1 MAPMAQLQLRGAFTA
16 LVTPFTASGAVDFDT
31 FDRLLD
37 RQLEAGI
44 GGLVPCGTTGESP
57 TLEDDEQRDLIAL
70 TVKRAK
76 GKVPVIG
83 GTGSNCTSYATQ
95 LAKTAEAAGA
105 DCVMV
110 LMPYY
115 NRPSQEGLLLHIK
128 MVSQA
133 VGVPVVLY
141 NIPGRTA
148 VDLSVETTMRVLD
161 ACPNVVAIK
170 DASGGL
176 LYCQDLL
183 RRTGDRIT
191 LLSGDDV
198 LTLPMMIAGAAGV
211 ISVTSNL
218 YPRQVQKMTEAALA
232 GDWETARSR
241 HFALF
246 PVHRSLFVEPSPQ
259 PIKGIMATHKL
270 LGPKMRPPMVEAS
283 RETVDG
289 VQRACSAFE
298 ARS

>member
-1 MAPMAQLQLRGAFTA
+1 MAELQLRGALTA
-16 LVTPFTASGAVDFDT
+16 LVTPFTSTGAVDFDT
-31 FDRLLD
+31 FGRLLD

-57 TLEDDEQRDLIAL
+57 TLEDDEQRDLIVR
-70 TVKRAK
+70 TVQRAK
-76 GKVPVIG
+76 GKVPVVA

-105 DCVMV
+105 DAVMI

-128 MVSQA
+128 IVSQA
-133 VGVPVVLY
+133 VGIPVVLY

-148 VDLSVETTMRVLD
+148 VDLSVETTLRVLD
-161 ACPNVVAIK
+161 TCPNVVAIK
-170 DASGGL
+170 DASGGVI
-176 LYCQDLL
+176 YCQDLL
-183 RRTGDRIT
+183 RRAGDRVT
-191 LLSGDDV
+191 LLSGDDI
-198 LTLPMMIAGAAGV
+198 LTLPMMVVGAKGV

-218 YPRQVQKMTEAALA
+218 YPKQVQEAAQAALD
-232 GDWETARSR
+232 GDWKLARTR
-241 HFALF
+241 HLALF

-259 PIKGIMATHKL
+259 PIKGILAAQRL
-270 LGPKMRPPMVEAS
+270 ISPKMRPPMVEAS

-289 VQRACSAFE
+289 VQRACSSYE

>member
-1 MAPMAQLQLRGAFTA
+1 MAELQLRGALTA
-16 LVTPFTASGAVDFDT
+16 LVTPFTSTGAVDFDT
-31 FDRLLD
+31 FGRLLD
-37 RQLEAGI
+37 KQLEAGI

-57 TLEDDEQRDLIAL
+57 TLEDDEQRDLIAR
-70 TVKRAK
+70 TVQRAK
-76 GKVPVIG
+76 GKVPIVA

-105 DCVMV
+105 DAVMI

-128 MVSQA
+128 IVSQA
-133 VGVPVVLY
+133 VGIPVVLY

-148 VDLSVETTMRVLD
+148 VDLSVETTLRVLD
-161 ACPNVVAIK
+161 TCPNVVAIK
-170 DASGGL
+170 DASGGVI
-176 LYCQDLL
+176 YCQDLL
-183 RRTGDRIT
+183 RRAGDRVT
-191 LLSGDDV
+191 LLSGDDI
-198 LTLPMMIAGAAGV
+198 LTLPMMVCGAKGV

-218 YPRQVQKMTEAALA
+218 YPKQVQEAAQAALD
-232 GDWETARSR
+232 GDWKSARAR
-241 HFALF
+241 HLALF

-259 PIKGIMATHKL
+259 PIKGILAAHRL
-270 LGPKMRPPMVEAS
+270 ISPKMRPPMVEAS

-289 VQRACSAFE
+289 VQRACSSYE

>member
-1 MAPMAQLQLRGAFTA
+1 MAELQLRGALTA
-16 LVTPFTASGAVDFDT
+16 LVTPFTSTGAVDFDT
-31 FDRLLD
+31 FGRLLD
-37 RQLEAGI
+37 KQLEAGI

-57 TLEDDEQRDLIAL
+57 TLEDDEQRDLIAR
-70 TVKRAK
+70 TVQRAK
-76 GKVPVIG
+76 GKVPIVA

-105 DCVMV
+105 DAVMI

-128 MVSQA
+128 IVSQA
-133 VGVPVVLY
+133 VGIPVVLY

-148 VDLSVETTMRVLD
+148 VDLSVETTLRVLD
-161 ACPNVVAIK
+161 TCPNVVAIK
-170 DASGGL
+170 DASGGVI
-176 LYCQDLL
+176 YCQDLL
-183 RRTGDRIT
+183 RRAGDRVT
-191 LLSGDDV
+191 LLSGDDI
-198 LTLPMMIAGAAGV
+198 LTLPMMVCGAKGV

-218 YPRQVQKMTEAALA
+218 YPKQVQEAAQAALD
-232 GDWETARSR
+232 GDWKSARAR
-241 HFALF
+241 HLALF

-259 PIKGIMATHKL
+259 PIKGILAAQRL
-270 LGPKMRPPMVEAS
+270 ISPKMRPPMVEAS

-289 VQRACSAFE
+289 VQRACSSYE

>member
-1 MAPMAQLQLRGAFTA
+1 
-16 LVTPFTASGAVDFDT
+16 
-31 FDRLLD
+31 LLD
-37 RQLEAGI
+37 KQLEAGI

-57 TLEDDEQRDLIAL
+57 TLEDDEQRDLIAR
-70 TVKRAK
+70 TVQRAK
-76 GKVPVIG
+76 GKVPVVA

-105 DCVMV
+105 DAVMI

-128 MVSQA
+128 IVSQA
-133 VGVPVVLY
+133 VGIPVVLY

-148 VDLSVETTMRVLD
+148 VDLSVETTLRVLD
-161 ACPNVVAIK
+161 TCPNVVAIK
-170 DASGGL
+170 DASGGVI
-176 LYCQDLL
+176 YCQDLL
-183 RRTGDRIT
+183 RRAGDRVT
-191 LLSGDDV
+191 LLSGDDI
-198 LTLPMMIAGAAGV
+198 LTLPMMVCGAKGV

-218 YPRQVQKMTEAALA
+218 YPKQVQEAAQAALD
-232 GDWETARSR
+232 GDWKSARAR
-241 HFALF
+241 HLALF

-259 PIKGIMATHKL
+259 PIKGILAAQRL
-270 LGPKMRPPMVEAS
+270 ISPKMRPPMVEAS

-289 VQRACSAFE
+289 VQRACSSYE

>member
-1 MAPMAQLQLRGAFTA
+1 MAELQLRGALTA
-16 LVTPFTASGAVDFDT
+16 IVTPFTSSGAVDFDT

-37 RQLEAGI
+37 RQMEAGI

-57 TLEDDEQRDLIAL
+57 TLEDDEQHDLIAHS
-70 TVKRAK
+70 AK
-76 GKVPVIG
+76 HANGKVPVVA
-83 GTGSNCTSYATQ
+83 GTGSNCTSYTIQ
-95 LAKTAEAAGA
+95 LAKTAESAGA
-105 DCVMV
+105 DAVMI

-128 MVSQA
+128 LVSQA
-133 VGVPVVLY
+133 VGIPVVLY

-148 VDLSVETTMRVLD
+148 VDLSVDTTLRVLD

-170 DASGGL
+170 DASGGVM
-176 LYCQDLL
+176 YCQDLL
-183 RRTGDRIT
+183 RRAGERVT

-198 LTLPMMIAGAAGV
+198 LTLPMMVVGAKGV

-218 YPRQVQKMTEAALA
+218 YPQAVQKVVEAALA
-232 GDWETARSR
+232 GDWNSARAQ
-241 HFALF
+241 HLALF

-259 PIKGIMATHKL
+259 PIKGILAARGL
-270 LGPKMRPPMVEAS
+270 IPPKMRSPMVEAS
-283 RETVDG
+283 RETVNG
-289 VQRACSAFE
+289 VERACAAYE

>member
-1 MAPMAQLQLRGAFTA
+1 MAELQLRGALTA
-16 LVTPFTASGAVDFDT
+16 LVTPFTSTGAVDFDT
-31 FDRLLD
+31 FGRLLD
-37 RQLEAGI
+37 KQLEAGI

-57 TLEDDEQRDLIAL
+57 TLEDDEQRDLIAR
-70 TVKRAK
+70 TVQRAK
-76 GKVPVIG
+76 GKVPVVA

-105 DCVMV
+105 DAVMI

-128 MVSQA
+128 IVSQA
-133 VGVPVVLY
+133 VGIPVVLY

-148 VDLSVETTMRVLD
+148 VDLSVETTLRVLD
-161 ACPNVVAIK
+161 TCPNVVAIK
-170 DASGGL
+170 DASGGVI
-176 LYCQDLL
+176 YCQDLL
-183 RRTGDRIT
+183 RRAGDRVT
-191 LLSGDDV
+191 LLSGDDI
-198 LTLPMMIAGAAGV
+198 LTLPMMVCGAKGV

-218 YPRQVQKMTEAALA
+218 YPKQVQEAAQAALD
-232 GDWETARSR
+232 GDWKSARAR
-241 HFALF
+241 HLALF

-259 PIKGIMATHKL
+259 PIKGILAAQRL
-270 LGPKMRPPMVEAS
+270 ISPKMRPPMVEAS

-289 VQRACSAFE
+289 VQRACSSYE

>member
-1 MAPMAQLQLRGAFTA
+1 MAELHLRGALTA
-16 LVTPFTASGAVDFDT
+16 LVTPFTSTGAVDFDT

-37 RQLEAGI
+37 RQLEGGI

-57 TLEDDEQRDLIAL
+57 TLEDDEQRDLIAH

-76 GKVPVIG
+76 GKVPVVA

-105 DCVMV
+105 DAVMI

-115 NRPSQEGLLLHIK
+115 NRPSQEGLLVHIK
-128 MVSQA
+128 IVSQA
-133 VGVPVVLY
+133 VGLPVVLY
-141 NIPGRTA
+141 NIPSRTA

-161 ACPNVVAIK
+161 SCPNVVAIK
-170 DASGGL
+170 DASGGVI
-176 LYCQDLL
+176 YCQDLL
-183 RRTGDRIT
+183 RRASDRVT

-198 LTLPMMIAGAAGV
+198 LTLPMMIAGAKGV
-211 ISVTSNL
+211 ISVTSNF
-218 YPRQVQKMTEAALA
+218 YPRQVQQVTEAALA
-232 GDWETARSR
+232 GEWNLARAK
-241 HFALF
+241 HLTLF

-259 PIKGIMATHKL
+259 PIKGIMAAHKL
-270 LGPKMRPPMVEAS
+270 IGSKMRPPMVEAS

-289 VQRACSAFE
+289 VQRAMSAYE

>member
-1 MAPMAQLQLRGAFTA
+1 MANLQLSGAFTA
-16 LVTPFTASGAVDFDT
+16 LVTPFTSTGAVDFDT

-37 RQLEAGI
+37 RQLEGGI

-57 TLEDDEQRDLIAL
+57 TLEDDEQRDLIAH

-76 GKVPVIG
+76 GHCPVVA

-105 DCVMV
+105 DVVMV

-115 NRPSQEGLLLHIK
+115 NKPSQEGLFKHIK
-128 MVSQA
+128 IVSQA
-133 VGVPVVLY
+133 VGIPVLLY

-148 VDLSVETTMRVLD
+148 VDLSVETTLRVLD
-161 ACPNVVAIK
+161 ACPNVIAIK

-176 LYCQDLL
+176 HYCQDLL
-183 RRTGDRIT
+183 RRTGDRVT

-198 LTLPMMIAGAAGV
+198 LTLPMMVVGAKGV

-218 YPRQVQKMTEAALA
+218 YPHEVQQCAEAALS
-232 GDWETARSR
+232 GDWKAARAR
-241 HFALF
+241 HLALF

-259 PIKGIMATHKL
+259 PIKGIMTARGLMPPTL
-270 LGPKMRPPMVEAS
+270 RPPMVECS
-283 RETVDG
+283 NDTLEG
-289 VQRACSAFE
+289 VKRACATYE
-298 ARS
+298 ARP

>member
-1 MAPMAQLQLRGAFTA
+1 MAELKLRGALTA
-16 LVTPFTASGAVDFDT
+16 LVTPFTSTGAVDFDT
-31 FDRLLD
+31 FGRLLD

-57 TLEDDEQRDLIAL
+57 TLEDDEQRDLIAR
-70 TVKRAK
+70 TVQRAK
-76 GKVPVIG
+76 GKVPVVA

-95 LAKTAEAAGA
+95 LAKAAEAAGA
-105 DCVMV
+105 DAVMI

-128 MVSQA
+128 IVSQA
-133 VGVPVVLY
+133 VGIPVVLY
-141 NIPGRTA
+141 NIPSRTA
-148 VDLSVETTMRVLD
+148 VDLSVETTLRVLD
-161 ACPNVVAIK
+161 ACPNVMAIK
-170 DASGGL
+170 DASGGVI
-176 LYCQDLL
+176 YCQDLL
-183 RRTGDRIT
+183 RRAGDRVT

-198 LTLPMMIAGAAGV
+198 LTLPMMVVGAKGV

-218 YPRQVQKMTEAALA
+218 YPKQVQEAAQAALD
-232 GDWETARSR
+232 GDWNTARAK
-241 HFALF
+241 HLALF

-259 PIKGIMATHKL
+259 PIKGILAAQRLIST
-270 LGPKMRPPMVEAS
+270 KMRPPMVEAS

-289 VQRACSAFE
+289 VQRACSSYE

>member
-1 MAPMAQLQLRGAFTA
+1 MTELQLHGALTA
-16 LVTPFTASGAVDFDT
+16 LVTPFTSTGAVDFDT

-57 TLEDDEQRDLIAL
+57 TLEDDEQRELIAR
-70 TVKRAK
+70 TVQRAK
-76 GKVPVIG
+76 GKVPVVG
-83 GTGSNCTSYATQ
+83 GTGSNCTSYAKQ
-95 LAKTAEAAGA
+95 LAKTAEAAGPDA
-105 DCVMV
+105 VMI

-115 NRPSQEGLLLHIK
+115 NRPSQEGLFQHIK
-128 MVSQA
+128 IVSQS
-133 VGVPVVLY
+133 VGLPVVLY

-148 VDLSVETTMRVLD
+148 VDLSVDTTLRVLD

-170 DASGGL
+170 DASGGV

-183 RRTGDRIT
+183 RRAGDRVT

-198 LTLPMMIAGAAGV
+198 LTLPMMVVGAKGV

-218 YPRQVQKMTEAALA
+218 YPRQVQEAAAAALR
-232 GDWETARSR
+232 GDWNQARAG
-241 HFALF
+241 HLALF

-259 PIKGIMATHKL
+259 PIKGIMTARGLMPPKL
-270 LGPKMRPPMVEAS
+270 RPPMVEAS
-283 RETVDG
+283 GETVAG
-289 VQRACSAFE
+289 VERACAAYE
-298 ARS
+298 ASS

>member
-1 MAPMAQLQLRGAFTA
+1 MAELQLRGALTA
-16 LVTPFTASGAVDFDT
+16 LVTPFTSTGAVDFDT
-31 FDRLLD
+31 FGRLLD

-57 TLEDDEQRDLIAL
+57 TLEDDEQRDLIAR
-70 TVKRAK
+70 TVQRAK
-76 GKVPVIG
+76 GKVPVVA

-105 DCVMV
+105 DAVMI

-128 MVSQA
+128 IVSQA
-133 VGVPVVLY
+133 VGIPVVLY

-148 VDLSVETTMRVLD
+148 VDLSVETTLRVLE

-170 DASGGL
+170 DASGGVI
-176 LYCQDLL
+176 YCQDLL
-183 RRTGDRIT
+183 RRAGDRVT
-191 LLSGDDV
+191 LLSGDDI
-198 LTLPMMIAGAAGV
+198 LTLPMMVVGAKGV

-218 YPRQVQKMTEAALA
+218 YPKQVQQAAQAALD
-232 GDWETARSR
+232 GDWSAARAR
-241 HFALF
+241 HLALF

-259 PIKGIMATHKL
+259 PIKGILAAQRL
-270 LGPKMRPPMVEAS
+270 LSPKMRPPMVEAS

-289 VQRACSAFE
+289 VQRACSAYE

>member
-1 MAPMAQLQLRGAFTA
+1 MAQLQLRGAFTA
-16 LVTPFTASGAVDFDT
+16 LVTPFTATGAVDFDT

-83 GTGSNCTSYATQ
+83 GTGSNCTSYAKQ

-105 DCVMV
+105 DAVMV

-115 NRPSQEGLLLHIK
+115 NKPSQEGLLLHIK
-128 MVSQA
+128 LVSQA

-148 VDLSVETTMRVLD
+148 VDLSVETTLRVLD
-161 ACPNVVAIK
+161 SCPNVVAIK

-183 RRTGDRIT
+183 RRASGRVT
-191 LLSGDDV
+191 LLSGDDI
-198 LTLPMMIAGAAGV
+198 LTLPMMVAGAAGV

-218 YPRQVQKMTEAALA
+218 YPRQVQMMTDAALA
-232 GDWETARSR
+232 GDWEMARTR

-246 PVHRSLFVEPSPQ
+246 PVHRALFVEPSPQ
-259 PIKGIMATHKL
+259 PIKGIMTAQKL

-289 VQRACSAFE
+289 VQRACSTYE